1 MIRRRL
7 ALCLGLC
14 ALVAACAGS
23 SLAEDLKPGFH
34 RLEWR
39 PYRRGGPLPAEWRID
54 GDRISHTPGGGDIV
68 SVEVY
73 SSFELDFDWK
83 IAPGGN
89 SGVLYRVSEAS
100 GAPFDSGP
108 EYQILDNRGEI
119 NGRNPLTAAASCYA
133 VYAVTADA
141 SKPAGEWNAAR
152 IVVRGNHVEHW
163 LNGVKVV
170 DYELGSDDWK
180 NRVGASKFTYMPLY
194 GQMPWGHIDLQ
205 DHGAAVEYRHMAIER
220 LPG

>member
-1 MIRRRL
+1 MIIGL
-7 ALCLGLC
+7 AL
-14 ALVAACAGS
+14 ALSPTAAPAQQTD
-23 SLAEDLKPGFH
+23 ADGF
-34 RLEWR
+34 R
-39 PYRRGGPLPAEWRID
+39 PIAAWHAYRGVGVPPQWVIKD
-54 GDRISHTPGGGDIV
+54 GVIEHTPGGGDLT
-68 SVEVY
+68 SDEAFGN
-73 SSFELDFDWK
+73 FELAFDWR

-89 SGVLYRVSEAS
+89 SGVIYRVSEDY
-100 GAPFDSGP
+100 GAPYSSGP
-108 EYQILDNRGEI
+108 EYQVLDN
-119 NGRNPLTAAASCYA
+119 AAAEGGNDPLQQAAGCYGL
-133 VYAVTADA
+133 YAPTSAA
-141 SKPAGEWNAAR
+141 KPVGEWNSAR
-152 IVVRGNHVEHW
+152 IVVNGNHVEHW